1 MNRLLHACCSTGQ
14 TRARRWSL
22 HAQKC
27 DPTCPSP
34 ATGPSSTHSEP
45 VNTSRQI
52 RKIHT
57 VNHVPIAPLAR
68 VLSGSTFKSG
78 LRALPLPH
86 TRRAPPRAQHR
97 CRRLALEEMAGA
109 SSFFKPERLAIDQ
122 RRLRRHF
129 GRLRRPR
136 MRRLPCRRSSPG
148 LLNCQSKA
156 ANCRAQ
162 HGKWCEQ
169 GAKMGVVC
177 HGLAHPV
184 EVLASHL
191 GK

>member
-1 MNRLLHACCSTGQ
+1 MLVAPPHGPEHVGGHCALTHAIQHRHTGYWHCQ
-14 TRARRWSL
+14 
-22 HAQKC
+22 
-27 DPTCPSP
+27 
-34 ATGPSSTHSEP
+34 GPE
-45 VNTSRQI
+45 NTTRQI
-52 RKIHT
+52 CTIHT
-57 VNHVPIAPLAR
+57 VNHVPNAPLAR
-68 VLSGSTFKSG
+68 VLSGSTLTSG
-78 LRALPLPH
+78 LRARPLPH
-86 TRRAPPRAQHR
+86 TRCAPREHSTAAAG
-97 CRRLALEEMAGA
+97 LILKNLAGA

-156 ANCRAQ
+156 ANCRAPR
-162 HGKWCEQ
+162 GKWCEQ
-169 GAKMGVVC
+169 GAKNGVVC

>member
-1 MNRLLHACCSTGQ
+1 MNSFLHACCSTTR

-22 HAQKC
+22 RAH
-27 DPTCPSP
+27 TCHSTSP
-34 ATGPSSTHSEP
+34 YWLYWHCQGPE
-45 VNTSRQI
+45 NTTRQI
-52 RKIHT
+52 CTIHT

-86 TRRAPPRAQHR
+86 TRRAAPRAKHR

-162 HGKWCEQ
+162 HGTWCEQ

>member
-1 MNRLLHACCSTGQ
+1 MAFARSRSPQGPGLSGGGPFMGEGGPPFMGPPFMAREASLAINFLGPCAPARAGVNRFLHACCSTGQ

-68 VLSGSTFKSG
+68 VLSGSTLKSG

-86 TRRAPPRAQHR
+86 TRRAAPTAEHR
-97 CRRLALEEMAGA
+97 CRRLALEE
-109 SSFFKPERLAIDQ
+109 FDF
-122 RRLRRHF
+122 H
-129 GRLRRPR
+129 
-136 MRRLPCRRSSPG
+136 
-148 LLNCQSKA
+148 
-156 ANCRAQ
+156 
-162 HGKWCEQ
+162 
-169 GAKMGVVC
+169 
-177 HGLAHPV
+177 
-184 EVLASHL
+184 
-191 GK
+191 